1 MRLSQ
6 VKNIFSKIVPS
17 VNEDLVL
24 VDLEGFIIDS
34 NQVNNHG
41 DEIEVPTYDSTKEV
55 FSKGDYN
62 FIFIK
67 QYNSPQFL
75 IGIKNNKEVLNLVK
89 LLFDEKKQE
98 MTKLDFYRELL
109 LGTIKREEFE
119 ELKYDFVTKELTNLR
134 AVAFKVNK
142 DDLKNAQMIIDNI
155 FVFDQSILLDSE
167 TIIIITDRMDDEI
180 IEYTNNIFSELTT
193 ELALKVTIAIGSK
206 VLNLIDISDSVDD
219 INNILRLAD
228 RFNIQKDVYYYEDF
242 LIPLIV
248 DNLPKEILV
257 KFNKENLKKYDEIFK
272 NKDLIFTAESFFKND
287 LNITETSEKI
297 FVHRNTLIYRINK
310 IKEISGFDLKKFD
323 DAIRFYMILLIK
335 NMNEK

>member
-6 VKNIFSKIVPS
+6 VKNIFSKIMPS
-17 VNEDLVL
+17 VNEDLIL
-24 VDLEGFIIDS
+24 ADLEGFIIDS
-34 NQVNNHG
+34 NQLNNHG
-41 DEIEVPTYDSTKEV
+41 NQVEVPAYASNQEV
-55 FSKGDYN
+55 FSTGDYD

-67 QYNSPQFL
+67 QYNAPQFL
-75 IGIKNNKEVLNLVK
+75 IGVKNNKEILNLIK

-119 ELKYDFVTKELTNLR
+119 ELKYDFVTKDLTDLR
-134 AVAFKVNK
+134 AIAFKVNK

-167 TIIIITDRMDDEI
+167 TIIVITERKDDKI

-193 ELALKVTIAIGSK
+193 ELAVKVTIAIGSK
-206 VLNLIDISDSVDD
+206 VSTLADISHSVDD

-228 RFNIQKDVYYYEDF
+228 RFNIKKDVFYYENF

-257 KFNKENLKKYDEIFK
+257 KFNRENLKKYDEIFK

-310 IKEISGFDLKKFD
+310 IKEVSGFDLKKFD

>member
-34 NQVNNHG
+34 NQVKNHG
-41 DEIEVPTYDSTKEV
+41 NQIEVPIYESDKEIFSQGEYD
-55 FSKGDYN
+55 

-75 IGIKNNKEVLNLVK
+75 IGIINNKEILNLIK

-98 MTKLDFYRELL
+98 MTKVDFYRELL
-109 LGTIKREEFE
+109 LGTIKSEEFE
-119 ELKYDFVTKELTNLR
+119 ELKHDFVTKELTNLR
-134 AVAFKVNK
+134 VIAFKVNK

-155 FVFDQSILLDSE
+155 FVFDQSVLLDSE
-167 TIIIITDRMDDEI
+167 TIIIITARMDDEI
-180 IEYTNNIFSELTT
+180 LEYTNNIFSELTT

-206 VLNLIDISDSVDD
+206 VLDLIDISDSVDD
-219 INNILRLAD
+219 VNNILRLAD

>member
-17 VNEDLVL
+17 VNEALVL

-34 NQVNNHG
+34 NQVNKNG
-41 DEIEVPTYDSTKEV
+41 DKIEVPV
-55 FSKGDYN
+55 FEPDQDIQSKGVYD
-62 FIFIK
+62 FVFIK

-75 IGIKNNKEVLNLVK
+75 IGVKNNLDILNLIK

-109 LGTIKREEFE
+109 LGTIRRAEFE
-119 ELKYDFVTKELTNLR
+119 ELKYDFVTKELKNLR
-134 AVAFKVNK
+134 AIAFKVTK
-142 DDLKNAQMIIDNI
+142 EDMKNAQIIIDNI
-155 FVFDQSILLDSE
+155 FVFDQSIILDSE
-167 TIIIITDRMDDEI
+167 TIIVITNRDDAEMI
-180 IEYTNNIFSELTT
+180 DYTKNAFSELTT
-193 ELALKVTIAIGSK
+193 ELSLKVTIAIGSK
-206 VLNLIDISDSVDD
+206 VIDLIDIGASVDD

-228 RFNIQKDVYYYEDF
+228 RFNINKDVYYYEDF
-242 LIPLIV
+242 LIPLII
-248 DNLPKEILV
+248 DNLPKEILI
-257 KFNKENLKKYDEIFK
+257 KFNRESLKKYNEIFK
-272 NKDLIFTAESFFKND
+272 NKDLIFTAKNFFKND

-310 IKEISGFDLKKFD
+310 IKEVSGFDLKKFD

>member
-17 VNEDLVL
+17 VNEALVL

-41 DEIEVPTYDSTKEV
+41 KQIEVPAYESTKEI
-55 FSKGDYN
+55 FSEGDYD
-62 FIFIK
+62 FIFVK

-98 MTKLDFYRELL
+98 MTKVDFYRELL

-119 ELKYDFVTKELTNLR
+119 ELKYDFVTKDLTNLR
-134 AVAFKVNK
+134 AIAFKVNK

-167 TIIIITDRMDDEI
+167 TIIIITDRMDDEV

>member
-1 MRLSQ
+1 M
-6 VKNIFSKIVPS
+6 
-17 VNEDLVL
+17 
-24 VDLEGFIIDS
+24 
-34 NQVNNHG
+34 
-41 DEIEVPTYDSTKEV
+41 
-55 FSKGDYN
+55 
-62 FIFIK
+62 
-67 QYNSPQFL
+67 
-75 IGIKNNKEVLNLVK
+75 
-89 LLFDEKKQE
+89 
-98 MTKLDFYRELL
+98 
-109 LGTIKREEFE
+109 
-119 ELKYDFVTKELTNLR
+119 
-134 AVAFKVNK
+134 
-142 DDLKNAQMIIDNI
+142 
-155 FVFDQSILLDSE
+155 
-167 TIIIITDRMDDEI
+167 
-180 IEYTNNIFSELTT
+180 
-193 ELALKVTIAIGSK
+193 
-206 VLNLIDISDSVDD
+206 DISDSVDD

>member
-34 NQVNNHG
+34 NQIINHG
-41 DEIEVPTYDSTKEV
+41 NQIEVPVYKTTKEI
-55 FSKGDYN
+55 FSQGDYD
-62 FIFIK
+62 FVFIK

-75 IGIKNNKEVLNLVK
+75 IGVKNNKDVLSLIK

-98 MTKLDFYRELL
+98 MTKIDFYRELL

-119 ELKYDFVTKELTNLR
+119 ELKYDFVTKDLTNLR
-134 AVAFKVNK
+134 AIAFKVNK
-142 DDLKNAQMIIDNI
+142 DDLKNAQIIIDNI

-167 TIIIITDRMDDEI
+167 TIIIITDRLDDEI

-193 ELALKVTIAIGSK
+193 ELAIKVIIAIGSK
-206 VLNLIDISDSVDD
+206 VTNLMDISASVDD

-248 DNLPKEILV
+248 DNLPKEILI
-257 KFNKENLKKYDEIFK
+257 KFNKENLKKYDDIFK

>member
-41 DEIEVPTYDSTKEV
+41 NQIDVPTYESNTEI
-55 FSKGDYN
+55 FSQGDYD

-98 MTKLDFYRELL
+98 MTKVDFYRELL

-134 AVAFKVNK
+134 AIAFKVNK

-167 TIIIITDRMDDEI
+167 TIIIITDRMDDEV

-206 VLNLIDISDSVDD
+206 VLNLMDISDSVDD

>member
-1 MRLSQ
+1 
-6 VKNIFSKIVPS
+6 
-17 VNEDLVL
+17 
-24 VDLEGFIIDS
+24 
-34 NQVNNHG
+34 
-41 DEIEVPTYDSTKEV
+41 
-55 FSKGDYN
+55 
-62 FIFIK
+62 
-67 QYNSPQFL
+67 
-75 IGIKNNKEVLNLVK
+75 
-89 LLFDEKKQE
+89 
-98 MTKLDFYRELL
+98 
-109 LGTIKREEFE
+109 
-119 ELKYDFVTKELTNLR
+119 
-134 AVAFKVNK
+134 
-142 DDLKNAQMIIDNI
+142 MIIDNI
-155 FVFDQSILLDSE
+155 FVFDQSVLLDSE
-167 TIIIITDRMDDEI
+167 TIIIITDRKDDEI

-206 VLNLIDISDSVDD
+206 VVDLIDISDSVDD

-228 RFNIQKDVYYYEDF
+228 RVNIQKDVYYYEDF

-272 NKDLIFTAESFFKND
+272 NKDLVFTAESFFKND

>member
-41 DEIEVPTYDSTKEV
+41 NQIEIPVFQPNKEIQ
-55 FSKGDYN
+55 SKGVYD
-62 FIFIK
+62 FVFIK

-75 IGIKNNKEVLNLVK
+75 IGIKENREILNLVK

-109 LGTIKREEFE
+109 LGTIRRDEFE
-119 ELKYDFVTKELTNLR
+119 ELKYDFVTKELKNLR

-142 DDLKNAQMIIDNI
+142 DDLKNAQVIIDNI
-155 FVFDQSILLDSE
+155 FVFDQSIVLDSE
-167 TIIIITDRMDDEI
+167 TIVVITDRNDEEI
-180 IEYTNNIFSELTT
+180 IEYTKNIFSELTT
-193 ELALKVTIAIGSK
+193 ELTIKVTIAIGSK
-206 VLNLIDISDSVDD
+206 VPNLVGVSNSVDD

-228 RFNIQKDVYYYEDF
+228 RFNINKDVYYYEDF
-242 LIPLIV
+242 LIPLII

-272 NKDLIFTAESFFKND
+272 NKDLIFTAESFFRND

>member
-34 NQVNNHG
+34 NQVKNHG
-41 DEIEVPTYDSTKEV
+41 NQIVVPVYESSKEM
-55 FSKGDYN
+55 FSKGDYD

-75 IGIKNNKEVLNLVK
+75 IGIKNNKETLNLIK

-98 MTKLDFYRELL
+98 MTKIDFYRELL

-119 ELKYDFVTKELTNLR
+119 ELKYDFVTKDLTNLR
-134 AVAFKVNK
+134 AIAFKVDK
-142 DDLKNAQMIIDNI
+142 DDLKNAQIIIDNI
-155 FVFDQSILLDSE
+155 FVFDQSVLLDSE
-167 TIIIITDRMDDEI
+167 TIIIITDRIDDEI

-206 VLNLIDISDSVDD
+206 VLDLIDISDSVDD

>member
-34 NQVNNHG
+34 NQVKNHG
-41 DEIEVPTYDSTKEV
+41 NQIEVPVYDSTKEV
-55 FSKGDYN
+55 FSQGDYD

-75 IGIKNNKEVLNLVK
+75 IGIKNNKETLNLIK

-98 MTKLDFYRELL
+98 MTKIDFYRELL

-134 AVAFKVNK
+134 AIAFKVDK
-142 DDLKNAQMIIDNI
+142 DDLKNAQIIIDNI
-155 FVFDQSILLDSE
+155 FVFDQSVLLDSE

-206 VLNLIDISDSVDD
+206 VLDLIDISDSVDD

-272 NKDLIFTAESFFKND
+272 NKDLVFTAESFFKND

>member
-41 DEIEVPTYDSTKEV
+41 KQIEVPTYESTNDI
-55 FSKGDYN
+55 FSQGDYD

-75 IGIKNNKEVLNLVK
+75 IGIKNNKEVLNLIK

-98 MTKLDFYRELL
+98 MTKVDFYRELL

-134 AVAFKVNK
+134 AIAFKVNK

-167 TIIIITDRMDDEI
+167 TIIIITDRLDDEV

-206 VLNLIDISDSVDD
+206 VLNLIDISDSVND

>member
-34 NQVNNHG
+34 NQVKNHG
-41 DEIEVPTYDSTKEV
+41 KQVKVPSYESNKEIFSQGEYD
-55 FSKGDYN
+55 

-75 IGIKNNKEVLNLVK
+75 IGIKNNEETLNLIK

-98 MTKLDFYRELL
+98 MTKIDFYRELL
-109 LGTIKREEFE
+109 LGTIKKEEYE
-119 ELKYDFVTKELTNLR
+119 ELKYDFVTKDLTNLR
-134 AVAFKVNK
+134 AIAFKVNK

-167 TIIIITDRMDDEI
+167 TIVIITDRLDDEV
-180 IEYTNNIFSELTT
+180 IEYTKNIFSELTT

-206 VLNLIDISDSVDD
+206 VLSLIDISDSLDD

>member
-34 NQVNNHG
+34 NQVKNHG
-41 DEIEVPTYDSTKEV
+41 KQIEVPTYEPTNQI
-55 FSKGDYN
+55 FSQGDYD

-75 IGIKNNKEVLNLVK
+75 IGIKNNKEVLNLIK

-98 MTKLDFYRELL
+98 MTKVDFYRELL

-134 AVAFKVNK
+134 AIAFKVNK

-167 TIIIITDRMDDEI
+167 TIVIITDRMDDEV
-180 IEYTNNIFSELTT
+180 IEYTKNIFSELTT

-206 VLNLIDISDSVDD
+206 VVNLIDISDSVDD

-242 LIPLIV
+242 LIPLII